1 MIFWIAIAAFL
12 AILCILCIFLSRK
25 YPYSNLLCI
34 GTVFTGIAIFII
46 AIVILCLRTD
56 YNQFE
61 MEYSIQ
67 SSMYEQLSV
76 SDISKDNLFYI
87 MDIFSCNKKLTE
99 YQARHIYYGIASLI
113 PDRVMELQPIGLP

>member
-1 MIFWIAIAAFL
+1 MFFWIAVAAFL
-12 AILCILCIFLSRK
+12 AILCALFIFLDKK
-25 YPYSNLLCI
+25 YPYSNWCI
-34 GTVFTGIAIFII
+34 GTVFTGIAICVI
-46 AIVILCLRTD
+46 ALVILCVRTD

-61 MEYSIQ
+61 MEYNIQ
-67 SSMYEQLSV
+67 SSMYEQLST
-76 SDISKDNLFYI
+76 SDINKDNLFYI

>member
-1 MIFWIAIAAFL
+1 MIFWAIITLVLVAF
-12 AILCILCIFLSRK
+12 CILCIFLSRK
-25 YPYSNLLCI
+25 YPYSNWCI
-34 GTVFTGIAIFII
+34 GTIFSGI
-46 AIVILCLRTD
+46 AIVIIALVIFCVRTD

-61 MEYSIQ
+61 MEYNIQ
-67 SSMYEQLSV
+67 SSMYEQLST
-76 SDISKDNLFYI
+76 SDINKDNLFYI